1 MTENNFAVIKVEDNG
16 TGIAEEDIPFIF
28 DRFYQADK
36 ARGGQ
41 GSGLG
46 LSIVKWIVEAHK
58 GEIKVE
64 SKLNLGSKF
73 IVKLPLNL

>member
-1 MTENNFAVIKVEDNG
+1 MKENDFAVIKVEDNG
-16 TGIAEEDIPFIF
+16 VGIAGEDLPFIF
-28 DRFYQADK
+28 DRFYQADR
-36 ARGGQ
+36 ARGGK

-64 SKLNLGSKF
+64 SKMNEGSKF
-73 IVKLPLNL
+73 TVWLPMNL